1 MAKQLIQMR
10 TNKRGNVSRL
20 LVFFFA
26 SLTAL
31 TGSAIGQTKIKLGT
45 LVPQGTSYHRILLD
59 MGEKWRQAP
68 DGGVTTVVY
77 AGGSLGGEEDLVR
90 RMRIGQIQ
98 AAMLTVAGLGE
109 IDPGINALQEI
120 PMVYRSLDE
129 ADYVRE
135 KLQPALEKRMMD
147 KGFVVLF
154 WGDVGWVRFFSK
166 EAAYAPRDFL
176 RMKLFVG
183 SGDND
188 QIELMKAT
196 GYQIVPLEWSDVL
209 TSLQTGLVDVV
220 PTVPFHA
227 LASQFFGSTRH
238 MLEVNWV
245 PLVGACVITKK
256 AWDSMS
262 PAKQAFMLKT
272 AIESGKQMESNSR
285 KENDLAV
292 EAMQKRGLQVHPVPA
307 ALEAQWRQFAESVYP
322 KIRGHM
328 VPADT
333 FDEVQRLLA
342 DYRKNTKSEVA
353 ANSGGKP

>member
-1 MAKQLIQMR
+1 MKNAIAHAKVLR
-10 TNKRGNVSRL
+10 P

-26 SLTAL
+26 LLTAF
-31 TGSAIGQTKIKLGT
+31 TGLAIGQTRIKLGT
-45 LVPQGTSYHRILLD
+45 LVPKGTSYHRILLE

-68 DGGVTTVVY
+68 DGGVTTSIY
-77 AGGSLGGEEDLVR
+77 ADGNMGSEPDLVR
-90 RMRIGQIQ
+90 RMRVGQIQ
-98 AAMLTVAGLGE
+98 AAMLTVSGLGE
-109 IDPGINALQEI
+109 IDPGINALQEM
-120 PMVYRSLDE
+120 PMMYHSLDE

-135 KLQPALEKRMMD
+135 KLQPALERRILD

-166 EAAYAPRDFL
+166 EPAYEPKDFL
-176 RMKLFVG
+176 KMKLFVG
-183 SGDND
+183 NGDND
-188 QIELMKAT
+188 QIELMKAA
-196 GYQIVPLEWSDVL
+196 GYQVVPLEWSDVL

-227 LASQFFGSTRH
+227 LAGQFFGSTRH
-238 MLEVNWV
+238 MLEVDWV
-245 PLVGACVITKK
+245 PLVGATVITKK

-262 PAKQAFMLKT
+262 PAKQDFILKT
-272 AIESGKQMESNSR
+272 AIESGKQMEANSR

-292 EAMQKRGLQVHPVPA
+292 EAMKKRGMQVHPVPST
-307 ALEAQWRQFAESVYP
+307 LEAEWRKFAETVYP

-333 FDEVQRLLA
+333 FDEVQRLLV
-342 DYRKNTKSEVA
+342 DYRRTAKPEVV